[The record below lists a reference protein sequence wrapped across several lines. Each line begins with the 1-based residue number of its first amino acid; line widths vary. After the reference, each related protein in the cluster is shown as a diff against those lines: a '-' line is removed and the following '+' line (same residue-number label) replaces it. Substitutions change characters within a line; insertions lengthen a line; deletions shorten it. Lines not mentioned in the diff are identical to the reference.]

1 MTPRPHITITTMYG
15 TICTMGLMEN
25 GMVSSVEIIRFSTTP
40 AEVEIITIMLGM
52 SGFLDTVDA
61 NGCKTQKIVAH
72 SGISE
77 FFSIGM
83 SGKWLM
89 CYTGKQVYRI
99 DTTNVAN
106 IELVSGITYNSS
118 NLVTYIVDDDV
129 VINGWYF
136 LDGVPKLYLR
146 ETPEASYVGWGRS
159 QFARYKTYAIR
170 EWM

>member
-52 SGFLDTVDA
+52 SG
-61 NGCKTQKIVAH
+61 
-72 SGISE
+72 
-77 FFSIGM
+77 
-83 SGKWLM
+83 KWLM
-89 CYTGKQVYRI
+89 CYTGTQVYRI
-99 DTTNVAN
+99 DTSNVAN

-118 NLVTYIVDDDV
+118 NLATYIVDDDV

>member
-89 CYTGKQVYRI
+89 CYTGTQVYRI
-99 DTTNVAN
+99 DTSNVA
-106 IELVSGITYNSS
+106 
-118 NLVTYIVDDDV
+118 
-129 VINGWYF
+129 
-136 LDGVPKLYLR
+136 
-146 ETPEASYVGWGRS
+146 
-159 QFARYKTYAIR
+159 
-170 EWM
+170 